1 MNAKRRTVKTLA
13 VDGTREVIAE
23 GRPVKL
29 HAIIRERDFTHNRV
43 AGFATSLELAVVLAA
58 APELLEALEEIID
71 LQGKAAG
78 GFPLSENELRAWA
91 VANHTARRA
100 IAKARAKT

>member
-58 APELLEALEEIID
+58 APELLEACETALANLAPIYPSNHIVME
-71 LQGKAAG
+71 Q
-78 GFPLSENELRAWA
+78 LRA
-91 VANHTARRA
+91 A
-100 IAKARAKT
+100 IAKARAKP